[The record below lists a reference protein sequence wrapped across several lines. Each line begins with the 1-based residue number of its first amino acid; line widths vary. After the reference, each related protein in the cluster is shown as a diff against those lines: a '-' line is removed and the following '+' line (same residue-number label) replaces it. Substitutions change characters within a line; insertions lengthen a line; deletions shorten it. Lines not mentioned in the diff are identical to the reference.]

1 MLVSVRSNMFR
12 NITAHFQHSA
22 ACVHHVSMSYLP
34 RNGPVSARHSQ
45 QRNRARDGNGQRFA
59 HFTCSRASAWLP
71 AYLMIPVRA
80 GGPMMSARVL
90 FYERRNGLPAA
101 VDACQYPSGG
111 TVVSA
116 KATELHNASARGRSR
131 ARWADRA
138 RVSHSPRL
146 EGATGPQMCV
156 VRMLRAVM
164 SIQTPLLYVIDGGFC
179 QFPHR
184 TVSSS
189 FGWAIWPMAAR
200 LMADAPKATCGPE

>member
-80 GGPMMSARVL
+80 GGPMMS
-90 FYERRNGLPAA
+90 
-101 VDACQYPSGG
+101 
-111 TVVSA
+111 
-116 KATELHNASARGRSR
+116 RSR
-131 ARWADRA
+131 AF
-138 RVSHSPRL
+138 
-146 EGATGPQMCV
+146 
-156 VRMLRAVM
+156 LRTA
-164 SIQTPLLYVIDGGFC
+164 Q
-179 QFPHR
+179 R
-184 TVSSS
+184 
-189 FGWAIWPMAAR
+189 
-200 LMADAPKATCGPE
+200 ATCGGGCVSISVRWHSRERESYRIAQCFSEGEGLARDGQIAPEFHTVPGWRELLAPRCAL